1 MIDFAL
7 ARRNMVD
14 SQLRTNKVTDP
25 RLLSAMGAVPREAFV
40 PSGRRSVAYSDEAV
54 SIGNGRSL
62 PAPMVAGRL
71 YQLAEPGPNDLV
83 LLVGAGTG
91 YGAAVLGRMVS
102 AVVALEQDEEL
113 AKTAEQVL
121 AEAEADNVVVA
132 QGPLPEG
139 WAKQAPYD
147 VIVFEGSIEEVPDA
161 ILEQLAEDGR
171 LVAAIVGKTGLPVA
185 TVMRKVGKVVAK
197 EPVFDATIPP
207 LPGFARAR
215 EFVF

>member
-14 SQLRTNKVTDP
+14 SQLRTNKVTEP

-40 PSGRRSVAYSDEAV
+40 PSGRRSVAYTDEAV
-54 SIGNGRSL
+54 PIGNGRSL
-62 PAPMVAGRL
+62 LAPMVAGRM

-102 AVVALEQDEEL
+102 AVVALEEDETL
-113 AKTAEQVL
+113 AKAAEQAL
-121 AEAEADNVVVA
+121 AEAEADNVVIA
-132 QGPLPEG
+132 QGPLSEG

-147 VIVFEGSIEEVPDA
+147 VIVFEGSVEEVPGP
-161 ILEQLAEDGR
+161 ILEQLAADGR
-171 LVAAIVGKTGLPVA
+171 LVAAITGETGMSVA
-185 TVMRKVGKVVAK
+185 TVMRKAGNAIAMDR
-197 EPVFDATIPP
+197 VFDASIPP
-207 LPGFARAR
+207 LPGFSRAR